1 MTMNYEINVQTSS
14 FIPGNKCVAVPLR
27 WFVLY
32 SGNLSCESV
41 ILHFSGSKSL
51 CLLLLVA
58 KLKKRG
64 K

>member
-14 FIPGNKCVAVPLR
+14 FIPGNKCVAVALR
-27 WFVLY
+27 WFILY
-32 SGNLSCESV
+32 
-41 ILHFSGSKSL
+41 FSGSKSL